1 MFTRDLG
8 IDLGTANTLVY
19 IGGKG
24 IVINE
29 PSVVAIDSITKEIW
43 AVGNEAKEMIG
54 RTPGNIVAIRPMKD
68 GVIADFDVTEAM
80 LKYFIS
86 KAAPKS
92 MFGAKPRIVVCVPS
106 GITEV
111 EKRAVIEAAVG
122 AGTKERSVYIIEEPM
137 AAALGAN
144 LNVEEAGGNMVV
156 DIGGGTSEV
165 AVISLGGIVAS
176 KSVRV
181 AGDQFDSNIV
191 NYVRKEYNIAIG
203 ERTAEEIKIK
213 IGCAYIEM
221 RDEVREMTV
230 KGRSLMTGLP
240 APLTINSRQVM
251 EALAE
256 PVDTIIDAVKVTL
269 EKTPPELAAD
279 IIENGIYLTGGGAL
293 LRGLDKLLSKE
304 TGMPVHIADEPLNC
318 VAHGTGKII
327 ENMEILN
334 KLTVPNKRTI
344 F

>member
-1 MFTRDLG
+1 MFARDMG

-19 IGGKG
+19 VGGKG

-54 RTPGNIVAIRPMKD
+54 RTPGNIIAIRPMKD

-80 LKYFIS
+80 LRYFIS
-86 KAAPKS
+86 KAVPKT
-92 MFGAKPRIVVCVPS
+92 MFGPKPRIVICVPS

-111 EKRAVIEAAVG
+111 EKRAVVEAAVG
-122 AGTKERSVYIIEEPM
+122 AGSKERYVYIIEEPM
-137 AAALGAN
+137 AAALGAG

-203 ERTAEEIKIK
+203 ERTAEEIKLK
-213 IGCAYIEM
+213 VGCAFLEPS
-221 RDEVREMTV
+221 DEVYEMTV

-240 APLTINSRQVM
+240 APLTINSKQVAD
-251 EALAE
+251 ALSE
-256 PVDTIIDAVKVTL
+256 PIDTIIDAVRLTL
-269 EKTPPELAAD
+269 EKTPPELASD
-279 IIENGIYLTGGGAL
+279 IIENGIFLTGGGAL
-293 LRGLDKLLSKE
+293 LRGLDKLLLKE
-304 TGMPVHIADEPLNC
+304 TGMPVYIAEEPLNC
-318 VAHGTGKII
+318 VAKGTGKII
-327 ENMEILN
+327 ENMEILD
-334 KLTVPNKRTI
+334 KLSLSNKRTI
-344 F
+344 L